1 MDSKPKAN
9 FNLVAEPTG
18 LGKERR
24 GGAVNLLLGAI
35 ILEAGRMLKEGRSF
49 NEVELA
55 SQKAF
60 GQSQG
65 LLSFCQQLGFP
76 KIMEFLNYL
85 AQDDFDDELLK
96 VYDNFFSL
104 KENVFSLPGEN
115 IASLVEKKITGDLD
129 EKTMNLLVR
138 RFLAVAFMVAAEV
151 LGAGLVEMSK
161 LEEACQQTLG
171 WKKGP
176 FSLMNQVGIQETMRM
191 VIEQLEIC
199 HRKEINFPV
208 PDLLINQAQANAP
221 WVIKVM

>member
-35 ILEAGRMLKEGRSF
+35 ILEAGRMLT
-49 NEVELA
+49 
-55 SQKAF
+55 
-60 GQSQG
+60 QG